1 MIVRRMLSLLLSA
14 VLVGGLAP
22 GAALPAHATEPDG
35 SAAAQGAT
43 IELTASDVNP
53 DYLAYLNGESDVKAS
68 TLDLSYLNDT
78 LAGNAATTFANDLLP
93 ESFDLREQGVIGPVL
108 NQSQTQN
115 CWAFAN
121 LGAAESSVLPYYPT
135 AQLSRAHLAW
145 FTYNGN
151 EEQEVEGAKS
161 YPQQAYDTGA
171 WDQQA
176 IGTLAAWKG
185 PVLSSRVSFQAAYVD
200 ESLRYAA
207 DFHLQDA
214 YYLPTSLHGIS
225 GAAVKPGIDTVKR
238 IIHDEGPVTVSIATH
253 GNHWHGT
260 EFAEGVSRQTMYA
273 SQKIAIDHA
282 VLIVGWD
289 DTFSRT
295 NFGGP
300 ETELPENDGAWL
312 VKNSWGAN
320 WGESGY
326 FWLSYED
333 HSAIYGATLKLESKD
348 NYTGNYQFDTMGWR
362 TSLAVSSGTGAE
374 DPDAPSTGEG
384 AAAYLANVFTAKG
397 NETLE
402 AASFYTTDEGTSY
415 AIDVYLNPAEG
426 DPASGTKVG
435 GTQTGS
441 EAYPG
446 YHTVELDTD
455 LRASLQ
461 KGDTFSLVVRLENPL
476 YKNVVPAEAVIG
488 RGAEFQPVYV
498 GKDADGNEEVSYV
511 SADGASWTTL
521 GKSLMDS
528 RGTSVYATNVC
539 LKALTREAGGSEP
552 VWPPAEPGTSQ
563 VNGITVR
570 STLHETQGEFSSDLP
585 AYEYLDLGSTLEEG
599 GLRKSFD
606 VFLPAAPSSSEGFS
620 YSVSILPT
628 SNQKVEISLDG
639 GASELLENGRFG
651 RELALDDATART
663 HTITL
668 TSSDPA
674 GLKVPTT
681 YELRLRL
688 SGLTFD
694 NTTETV
700 GFDAGRLSVRAPDGT
715 WLPDGGSVSAWS
727 VVDGLPPHYLSVFDR
742 NDTGGKPLYRVPV
755 PTREPD
761 PAPGSVSINFMSE
774 TLDIKTSSKSL
785 KASYQE
791 DMSDSFPLSDFTP
804 LEPGRRL
811 YFRNGGLS
819 GRFDST
825 GTSYLDVPARPAAP
839 AEVAVRE
846 TTPTS
851 VTLAFQPDGQPLEYR
866 LADGGSQHD
875 GWQSSCLFRD
885 LEPGTDYTFQV
896 RKAAAMPGG
905 AGQGGLGSDGSAGDG
920 DGAEGTG
927 GAEKEADGRADAAAP
942 QEGAFASEA
951 VEMSVRTAAALP
963 SSFDLRATGTLSPVR
978 DQGVYSTCWAFAALA
993 SLESNRIVQG
1003 NASSSIDLSEA
1014 SLAMLTYQH
1023 RALCEGD
1030 SSALDRYAA
1039 SAKDEGLG
1047 AQGLLTGGTW
1057 GHAVSTLARWQG
1069 AADEEAC
1076 PYLPPSEPGDYEK
1089 AAAAMDAAAGTT
1101 VGGDAVRLDQAIEL
1115 PSPYVAGSG
1124 GTGPAGGE
1132 MDEPASSYAGSVGSG
1147 ADASID
1153 LLACEKIKEALRQ
1166 HGALDFGMHEP
1177 LEGDGYWA
1185 DADVEQGI
1193 WKHHWFYDADTADHA
1208 VNHSLSLVGWDDA
1221 YPKENFTIVVDGIAH
1236 TPDNDGAWILRNNRG
1251 EGFGD
1256 GGYLYVPYEERAVR
1270 APVALAAESGRDG
1283 AFDYAKN
1290 YQYDSLHAV
1299 GLQASWGDA
1308 AKAANVFI
1316 ASDDE
1321 RLEGMGVWVT
1331 SPAVRVTIDV
1341 YTGLA
1346 DPANPESGTRAAA
1359 AHTEFDALNAGYL
1372 TPALASAVDLEK
1384 GQTFAVVV
1392 TETQLYDQ
1400 QGWALMS
1407 SIVPLE
1413 GARQV
1418 GENPDGTPRYDSV
1431 PHVDAGQSFV
1441 FEHGVWSDV
1450 AAVADD
1456 LAARAGSPVG
1466 NVAVKAFTNP
1476 AATPVGP
1483 DGPPSPGTP
1492 DSGNG
1497 GGGGGGEARTLVRT
1511 GDAAMPAAAETLALA
1526 VLAACAALA
1535 AAAARTAT
1543 APGTPPSRRVRRRA
1557 RRLRPRE

>member
-1 MIVRRMLSLLLSA
+1 MIVRRMLALLLSA
-14 VLVGGLAP
+14 ALVGGLAP
-22 GAALPAHATEPDG
+22 GAALPAHATEPNDG
-35 SAAAQGAT
+35 AAAQSAA

-53 DYLAYLNGESDVKAS
+53 DYLAYLNGETDVKAS
-68 TLDLSYLNDT
+68 TLDLSYLGDT
-78 LAGNAATTFANDLLP
+78 LASGVATTFANDLLP
-93 ESFDLREQGVIGPVL
+93 ESFDLRERGVVGPVL

-185 PVLSSRVSFQAAYVD
+185 PVLSSRVPFQAAYVD
-200 ESLRYAA
+200 ESLCYAA

-214 YYLPTSLHGIS
+214 YYLPTSLNGIT
-225 GAAVKPGIDTVKR
+225 GAAMKPSIDTVKR

-260 EFAEGVSRQTMYA
+260 EFVEGVSRQTMYA
-273 SQKIAIDHA
+273 SQKIDIDHA

-289 DTFSRT
+289 DTFSRA

-362 TSLAVSSGTGAE
+362 TSLAVSSGAGAE
-374 DPDAPSTGEG
+374 DPDAPSSGEG
-384 AAAYLANVFTAKG
+384 AAAYLANVFTAAG

-426 DPASGTKVG
+426 DPTSGTKMG

-446 YHTVELDTD
+446 YHTVELDAD
-455 LRASLQ
+455 LRSSLQ
-461 KGDTFSLVVRLENPL
+461 KGDTFSLVVKLENPF

-488 RGAEFQPVYV
+488 RGAAFQPVYV
-498 GKDADGNEEVSYV
+498 GKDAAGNEEVSYV
-511 SADGASWTTL
+511 SADGISWTTL

-528 RGTSVYATNVC
+528 KGTSVYATNVC
-539 LKALTREAGGSEP
+539 LKALTREAGGSGA
-552 VWPPAEPGTSQ
+552 VWPPEEPDTSQ

-570 STLHETQGEFSSDLP
+570 STLHETQGEFPLDLP
-585 AYEYLDLGSTLEEG
+585 AYEYLDLRSTLEEG
-599 GLRKSFD
+599 GLRTSFD
-606 VFLPAAPSSSEGFS
+606 VFLPAAPSSAEGFS
-620 YSVSILPT
+620 YSVSVLPT
-628 SNQKVEISLDG
+628 SNQKVAMSFDG
-639 GASELLENGRFG
+639 GAPEPLENGRFG
-651 RELALDDATART
+651 REVALDDVVSRT

-668 TSSDPA
+668 TSNDPA
-674 GLKVPTT
+674 GLKGSTT
-681 YELRLRL
+681 YELRLCL

-700 GFDAGRLSVRAPDGT
+700 GFDDARLSVQAPDGT
-715 WLPDGGSVSAWS
+715 WLSNGDRVSAWS
-727 VVDGLPPHYLSVFDR
+727 VVDGLQPHHLSVFDR
-742 NDTGGKPLYRVPV
+742 NDPDGEPRYRVPV

-761 PAPGSVSINFMSE
+761 PTPGAITIDFTRETPNIN
-774 TLDIKTSSKSL
+774 TSSKSL
-785 KASYQE
+785 KASYQA
-791 DMSDSFPLSDFTP
+791 DMSDSFPLFEDTP

-811 YFRNGGLS
+811 YFRSGGLS

-825 GTSYLDVPARPAAP
+825 GISYLDVPARPAAP
-839 AEVAVRE
+839 TEVAVRE
-846 TTPTS
+846 ATS
-851 VTLAFQPDGQPLEYR
+851 TSITLAFQPDGQQLEYR
-866 LADGGSQHD
+866 LADGSSQHD

-885 LEPGTDYTFQV
+885 LQPETDYLFQV
-896 RKAAAMPGG
+896 RKAAVMPGG
-905 AGQGGLGSDGSAGDG
+905 AGQGGLGSDGGDAKN
-920 DGAEGTG
+920 AERTD
-927 GAEKEADGRADAAAP
+927 DGRVDAAAL

-951 VEMSVRTAAALP
+951 VEMSARTAEALP
-963 SSFDLRATGTLSPVR
+963 SSFDLRMTGALAPLR

-993 SLESNRIVQG
+993 SLESNRIAQG
-1003 NASSSIDLSEA
+1003 NADSSIDLSEA

-1023 RALCEGD
+1023 RALGEGD
-1030 SSALDRYAA
+1030 PSALDRYAV
-1039 SAKDEGLG
+1039 STKDEGLG
-1047 AQGLLTGGTW
+1047 ARGLLTGGTW
-1057 GHAVSTLARWQG
+1057 SHAVSTLARWQG
-1069 AADEEAC
+1069 AADEGAC
-1076 PYLPPSEPGDYEK
+1076 PYLPPSEPGDYEE

-1101 VGGDAVRLDQAIEL
+1101 VGSDAVRLDQAIEL
-1115 PSPYVAGSG
+1115 PSPFATGSG

-1132 MDEPASSYAGSVGSG
+1132 INEPASSYAGDASSG
-1147 ADASID
+1147 AGVAID

-1166 HGALDFGMHEP
+1166 YGALDFGMHEP
-1177 LEGDGYWA
+1177 FEGDGYWA

-1193 WKHHWFYDADTADHA
+1193 WKHHWFYDADTANYT

-1221 YPKENFTIVVDGIAH
+1221 YPKENFTIVVDGVEH
-1236 TPDNDGAWILRNNRG
+1236 TPANNGAWILRNNRG

-1256 GGYLYVPYEERAVR
+1256 GGYLYVPYEERAIR
-1270 APVALAAESGRDG
+1270 APVALAAESGRDNT
-1283 AFDYAKN
+1283 FDYAKN

-1308 AKAANVFI
+1308 AKAANVFT
-1316 ASDDE
+1316 SSGDE
-1321 RLEGMGVWVT
+1321 RLEGVGVWVT

-1346 DPANPESGTRAAA
+1346 DPTDPESGTQVTA
-1359 AHTEFDALNAGYL
+1359 AHTELDALNAGYL
-1372 TPALASAVDLEK
+1372 TPALANAVDLKK
-1384 GQTFAVVV
+1384 GQAFAVVV

-1407 SIVPLE
+1407 STIPLE

-1456 LAARAGSPVG
+1456 LAARTGSPVG

-1476 AATPVGP
+1476 AGTPVEP
-1483 DGPPSPGTP
+1483 DGPPSPAGPDTE

-1497 GGGGGGEARTLVRT
+1497 GSDEARALVRT
-1511 GDAAMPAAAETLALA
+1511 GDTAVPAAIGALALA

-1535 AAAARTAT
+1535 ATAKREVT
-1543 APGTPPSRRVRRRA
+1543 SSGSLLSRRASRRTC
-1557 RRLRPRE
+1557 RLRPRE